1 MALSLI
7 VVFLYGS
14 MVWGLYP
21 QNTGISWEGHL
32 AGAVTGLVCAFI
44 YPIKK
49 VVHDFDDE
57 DDDDYD
63 TTFEGSDIEIKYHY
77 TSGKEKNE

>member
-1 MALSLI
+1 MKNLSKKLVLFLI
-7 VVFLYGS
+7 LFVFISGS
-14 MVWGLYP
+14 
-21 QNTGISWEGHL
+21 IFAAS
-32 AGAVTGLVCAFI
+32 
-44 YPIKK
+44 
-49 VVHDFDDE
+49 DE

>member
-32 AGAVTGLVCAFI
+32 SGAVTGLVCAFI

-49 VVHDFDDE
+49 LVHDLDGDVDE
-57 DDDDYD
+57 YD
-63 TTFEGSDIEIKYHY
+63 TTFEGADIEIKYHY
-77 TSGKEKNE
+77 TSEKEKNE